1 MSKQANKPGIGA
13 WIQAFRLRTLP
24 LALASVFTGAAIAD
38 EANAENGTALA
49 LIILT
54 TVLLQILSNLANDY
68 GDSVHGADNA
78 GRVGPARAVQSGAI
92 SISAMKKGVLT
103 TALLAFI
110 SGLALLY
117 VSLFASGRMLEGLTF
132 LGLGLLAIAAA
143 VKYTAGSNPYGYQG
157 LGDASVL
164 LFFGWIGVAGTAYLL
179 GSRFTFEL
187 LLPATAIGSFAAAV
201 LNLNN
206 LRDHLNDAASG
217 KRTLVVKMGFEKAK
231 GYHLGLFLLG
241 WTNLLVWL
249 IAFNEVSWR
258 WLTLVPVVVHIVHL
272 RKVFRTHDPALLDP
286 ELKKIALST
295 FVIAII
301 LFITST
307 L

>member
-117 VSLFASGRMLEGLTF
+117 VSLFANGRMLEGLTF

>member
-24 LALASVFTGAAIAD
+24 LALASVLTGAAIAND
-38 EANAENGTALA
+38 ADAGNGTALA

-54 TVLLQILSNLANDY
+54 TVLLQVLSNLANDY
-68 GDSVHGADNA
+68 GDSVHGADNDR
-78 GRVGPARAVQSGAI
+78 RVGPARAVQSGAI
-92 SISAMKKGVLT
+92 SVAAMKKGVIT
-103 TALLAFI
+103 TAVLAFT

-117 VSLFASGRMLEGLTF
+117 VAFFAGGRTLEGFVF
-132 LGLGLLAIAAA
+132 LSLGLLAIAAA

-157 LGDASVL
+157 LGDVSVL
-164 LFFGWIGVAGTAYLL
+164 LFFGWIGVAGTAYVL
-179 GSRFTFEL
+179 GSTFSLEL

-206 LRDHLNDAASG
+206 LRDHINDAASG

-231 GYHLGLFLLG
+231 AYHLGLFLLG
-241 WTNLLVWL
+241 WTTLLVWL
-249 IAFNEVSWR
+249 IAFNASNGR
-258 WLTLVPVVVHIVHL
+258 WLIGMLLVVHIAHL
-272 RKVFRTHDPALLDP
+272 RKVFTTLEPALLDP

-295 FVIAII
+295 FLISAI
-301 LFITST
+301 LFITSI